1 MTRGRGTLTDKLR
14 YRAAL
19 RGWRAFDKLLKPVY
33 IIYEKKLEEEVKSGG
48 QIPKHVGIIPDGNR
62 RWARMKGLQE
72 WLGHKEGY
80 KKMREILIWLLEV
93 GVEIVTVF
101 AMSTENCSKRKPEE
115 RQKLYELIAGGLRE
129 LAKEEIVHRE
139 KIRVRVIGRKNMWPD
154 FLKEAAEYVERETSK
169 YSNKYINIAV
179 CYGGRQEIV
188 DAVRKIAYKVLRG
201 EIKPEEID
209 EETISKHLY
218 TANLPDPDL
227 IIRTSGEERISNFLL
242 WQSAYSE
249 LYFADMYWPEIRKID
264 ILRAIRD
271 YQRRQR
277 RFGK

>member
-1 MTRGRGTLTDKLR
+1 MADKVR

-19 RGWRAFDKLLKPVY
+19 KGWRFVDFLAKPVY
-33 IIYEKKLEEEVKSGG
+33 KIYERKLEDEVKSGP
-48 QIPKHVGIIPDGNR
+48 IPKHVGIIPDGNR
-62 RWARMKGLQE
+62 RWARMRGLQE

-80 KKMREILIWLLEV
+80 KKMREVLIWLLDA
-93 GVEIVTVF
+93 GIEIVTVF

-129 LAKEEIVHRE
+129 LAKEKIVHE
-139 KIRVRVIGRKNMWPD
+139 NEVRVKVIGRKDMWPQ
-154 FLKEAAEYVERETSK
+154 FLKEAAEYLEKATANYGKRH
-169 YSNKYINIAV
+169 INIAV

-188 DAVRKIAYKVLRG
+188 DAVRKIAEKVKRG
-201 EIKPEEID
+201 ELEPEQITED
-209 EETISKHLY
+209 TISKHLY

-249 LYFADMYWPEIRKID
+249 LYFADLYWPEIRRID